1 MSNKGSESQ
10 LLSCLDLDTS
20 YLVRLH
26 EMVVLTKRF
35 KECPPPPPSRANFN
49 CQDFKNALLGIPVE
63 FYCIVIVDVN
73 TLNGNY

>member
-10 LLSCLDLDTS
+10 LLSCLDLGSQNS

-35 KECPPPPPSRANFN
+35 KECPPPPPRANFN
-49 CQDFKNALLGIPVE
+49 CQDALLGIPVE